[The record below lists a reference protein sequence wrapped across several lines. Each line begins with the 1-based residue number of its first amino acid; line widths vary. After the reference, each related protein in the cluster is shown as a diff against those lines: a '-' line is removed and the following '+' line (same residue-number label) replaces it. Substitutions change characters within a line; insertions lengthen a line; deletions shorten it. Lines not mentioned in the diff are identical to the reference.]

1 MSKHYPILSRQS
13 SQYFFSTHGFH
24 IFTLFNVIIPAFPQI
39 HISLKHASRQLV
51 SKYSITMPITVLQNT
66 KTLWLYDY
74 NYDSMTMTNTITI
87 TVLQNTQAPLFNWRI
102 LNTFGWS
109 WTSNEM
115 SEYLLWYFCHISM
128 LNDQERLKILH
139 SACT

>member
-1 MSKHYPILSRQS
+1 MLQ
-13 SQYFFSTHGFH
+13 
-24 IFTLFNVIIPAFPQI
+24 V
-39 HISLKHASRQLV
+39 LV

-74 NYDSMTMTNTITI
+74 NYDYNYDSMTIT
-87 TVLQNTQAPLFNWRI
+87 PLFNWRI

-115 SEYLLWYFCHISM
+115 SEYLLWYFCDISM
-128 LNDQERLKILH
+128 LNDQERLKILYSAYTYFLH